1 MKRENLHLV
10 VLIPAYNEEQ
20 TIGNVIRSIPRD
32 CAGKVD
38 VLVLNDGSQDNTVL
52 AAKEAGVDHIVSH
65 NTNKGLGIT
74 FRDGIDE
81 ALKMGA
87 DIIVNIDADG
97 QFNPLDIPRLI
108 QPILDH
114 QADMATCSRFKDP
127 RLTPKMP
134 AIKIFGNKIFARI
147 LNLFLKKNYYDTQC
161 GFRAYSKEA
170 ALNLVLFGRFTYT
183 QEVFIDLVKKGFRI
197 VEVPCRVIGERKGK
211 SRVVKN
217 VFSYGL
223 KVSLI
228 ILRSMRDYEPFKFF
242 GLTGIFLFLL
252 GLFSS
257 FVLFIR
263 WLFIERIDPY
273 LIVVYANVFLIIIG
287 VLLTILALL
296 ADMLDR
302 NRKLQEDVLYR
313 FRKQEVEFSNRGFDK
328 KNSKP
333 QKRK

>member
-1 MKRENLHLV
+1 MVGFALKIQNR
-10 VLIPAYNEEQ
+10 
-20 TIGNVIRSIPRD
+20 
-32 CAGKVD
+32 
-38 VLVLNDGSQDNTVL
+38 
-52 AAKEAGVDHIVSH
+52 VSH
-65 NTNKGLGIT
+65 VI
-74 FRDGIDE
+74 
-81 ALKMGA
+81 
-87 DIIVNIDADG
+87 
-97 QFNPLDIPRLI
+97 QNP
-108 QPILDH
+108 Q
-114 QADMATCSRFKDP
+114 SEF
-127 RLTPKMP
+127 P
-134 AIKIFGNKIFARI
+134 A
-147 LNLFLKKNYYDTQC
+147 
-161 GFRAYSKEA
+161 
-170 ALNLVLFGRFTYT
+170 FGR
-183 QEVFIDLVKKGFRI
+183 D
-197 VEVPCRVIGERKGK
+197 
-211 SRVVKN
+211 N
-217 VFSYGL
+217 AFSYGL